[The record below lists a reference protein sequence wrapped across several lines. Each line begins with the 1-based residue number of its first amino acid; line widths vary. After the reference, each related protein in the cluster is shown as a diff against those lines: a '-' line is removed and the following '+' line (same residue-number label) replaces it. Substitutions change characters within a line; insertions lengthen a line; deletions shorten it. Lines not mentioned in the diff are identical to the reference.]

1 MYLAEMPLHV
11 KIIKRKYWFRPRCK
25 CVQKLRF
32 WRSHPVHL
40 RALPCSHTTSS
51 WYYIYHTNPVLFGSI
66 CPRHASDWGSLKV
79 LTTSS
84 HQSSQDTWCSNKVN
98 PTAFLLDSSNIH
110 RRAARLIQWL
120 ILRNIGIQLIAQ
132 KNRYMLLWA
141 NEYLSTQ
148 NQLFLTGFQRP
159 DGQSFSHIPK
169 VFNLVFV
176 LANPS
181 FIGLLSPSSILDYRL
196 ITLFFA
202 PCPPLGRWRN
212 TTVRKTVFRIYK
224 SKKDF

>member
-1 MYLAEMPLHV
+1 
-11 KIIKRKYWFRPRCK
+11 
-25 CVQKLRF
+25 
-32 WRSHPVHL
+32 
-40 RALPCSHTTSS
+40 
-51 WYYIYHTNPVLFGSI
+51 
-66 CPRHASDWGSLKV
+66 
-79 LTTSS
+79 
-84 HQSSQDTWCSNKVN
+84 
-98 PTAFLLDSSNIH
+98 
-110 RRAARLIQWL
+110 
-120 ILRNIGIQLIAQ
+120 
-132 KNRYMLLWA
+132 MLLWA

-202 PCPPLGRWRN
+202 PCHPWEDEEIQPWEKPFSAF
-212 TTVRKTVFRIYK
+212 TSRKKTFK
-224 SKKDF
+224 SWKWKYAWVEVHDSLMAGNWTRTETGAFLPDWSQRSIDKRLRYHIEQDLSWKDRL

>member
-1 MYLAEMPLHV
+1 
-11 KIIKRKYWFRPRCK
+11 
-25 CVQKLRF
+25 
-32 WRSHPVHL
+32 
-40 RALPCSHTTSS
+40 
-51 WYYIYHTNPVLFGSI
+51 
-66 CPRHASDWGSLKV
+66 
-79 LTTSS
+79 
-84 HQSSQDTWCSNKVN
+84 
-98 PTAFLLDSSNIH
+98 
-110 RRAARLIQWL
+110 
-120 ILRNIGIQLIAQ
+120 
-132 KNRYMLLWA
+132 MLLWA

-202 PCPPLGRWRN
+202 PGPLGDEEIQPWEKIVFVTR
-212 TTVRKTVFRIYK
+212 RKYACVKVHVCLVPGNWTETERGAFLPDWSQRSIEKRLRYQYIEQDLSQQDIPDAKLESWCTPSQILQLTWKLKLVGEP
-224 SKKDF
+224 D